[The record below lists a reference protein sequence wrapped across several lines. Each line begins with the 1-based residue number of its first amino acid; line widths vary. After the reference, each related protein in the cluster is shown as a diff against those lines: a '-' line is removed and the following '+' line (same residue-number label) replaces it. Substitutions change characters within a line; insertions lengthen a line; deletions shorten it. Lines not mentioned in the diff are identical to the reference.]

1 MDRHEFFRQLRES
14 RNDSAQALP
23 PTSSLDPYTGPWTP
37 SQAIHL
43 LRRTCFGAPPA
54 DVKRLVSMTMQQA
67 VDSLL
72 QLDAIPAPPLN
83 IYSTAQ
89 APDPDVPYGQTFVNA
104 PFNAALPAEYYTAR
118 INVFKAW
125 WMGNII
131 QQKSTISEKMTLFWH
146 NHFATEADTVLYG
159 QASYFYYKLLRE
171 NCLGNIK
178 SLALKVS
185 KDPAMLRYLNGYVN
199 SKTAPDEN
207 YARELMEL
215 FTLGKGPD
223 SRYTED
229 DVKAAAKI
237 LTGYRINPLS
247 SPISYFFLF
256 TEHDTGNKKFSS
268 FFNNATITGKL
279 LNAGENELDELITM
293 LFNQTETARH
303 LCRKLYQ
310 FFVYYDITPEIET
323 NVIIPLAED
332 LKNANYNILPV
343 LQKLFRSQHFY
354 DYLSIGCVI
363 KNPIDYAV
371 GMIREMKVSLPSS
384 AQLVDQY
391 LSWGLVTILA
401 AYQGLNIADPP
412 VVSGWQAWYQ
422 APQFHEIWINADT
435 LANRNKVADNITS
448 PNGIEYLTINLKID
462 PTLFASQLTNPYS
475 ASELVSE
482 SVLYLYNYTLSNQ
495 SLDYLKSFLISGL
508 PDESYWT
515 QIWTAYIVDPTDPV
529 SKNAA
534 VTRLNALYRE
544 IISQAEYHLS

>member
-1 MDRHEFFRQLRES
+1 M
-14 RNDSAQALP
+14 
-23 PTSSLDPYTGPWTP
+23 
-37 SQAIHL
+37 
-43 LRRTCFGAPPA
+43 
-54 DVKRLVSMTMQQA
+54 
-67 VDSLL
+67 
-72 QLDAIPAPPLN
+72 
-83 IYSTAQ
+83 
-89 APDPDVPYGQTFVNA
+89 
-104 PFNAALPAEYYTAR
+104 
-118 INVFKAW
+118 
-125 WMGNII
+125 
-131 QQKSTISEKMTLFWH
+131 
-146 NHFATEADTVLYG
+146 
-159 QASYFYYKLLRE
+159 
-171 NCLGNIK
+171 
-178 SLALKVS
+178 
-185 KDPAMLRYLNGYVN
+185 N
-199 SKTAPDEN
+199 SKTAPNEN